1 MKITLTRFTQAFPI
15 PETPTRAHALFGK
28 SADFPAI
35 HDMAHAAGI
44 KAGQDALPD
53 TMVVQEA
60 DLSGNP
66 IGKTWYVSEGACGF
80 AWIRFKGNTAWGKWA
95 KAQGIATPAYPKGLQ
110 IWVSE
115 FNQSVTRK
123 EAYANAYAKVLCGA
137 GIEAYADSRLD

>member
-15 PETPTRAHALFGK
+15 PETKAEAGTFQTLHERAH
-28 SADFPAI
+28 D
-35 HDMAHAAGI
+35 AGM
-44 KAGQDALPD
+44 KAGTESSPIPM
-53 TMVVQEA
+53 TVQEA

>member
-1 MKITLTRFTQAFPI
+1 MQMKITLTRFTQAFPV
-15 PETPTRAHALFGK
+15 PETKAEADTFQTLHERAH
-28 SADFPAI
+28 D
-35 HDMAHAAGI
+35 AGM
-44 KAGQDALPD
+44 KAGTESSP
-53 TMVVQEA
+53 TPMTVQEA